1 MTAPAPKVAMVS
13 TGGTIA
19 TTASSRVDLSAYHET
34 GTRLVAADLLGGVP
48 ELEAIAAVTAVDFRQ
63 MSSTAITVA
72 DWLELRTLVA
82 SLLVE
87 HDGVVLAHGTN
98 TLEETAYFLDLCVP
112 GDEPV
117 VVVGAMR
124 PPSALSPDGALNLL
138 RAVQVAVSSDARGQG
153 VLVAFNEQIFLA
165 RDVVKTSSQRVDAF
179 GAPDAGPI
187 GFVDS
192 TGHVRIDRRRTRRGP
207 SFDVGSVGDLP
218 RVDLVV
224 SHVGAD
230 GVLIDAAV
238 AAGARGIVSVGMG
251 AGRAT
256 PLEDEALARASQAG
270 VVVCRSSRVA
280 AGTVV
285 PTPGTAGFVAG
296 RGLAPWKA
304 RVLLSLALLHTRDLA
319 EIQVLFDQA

>member
-1 MTAPAPKVAMVS
+1 MTAPVPNIAMILA
-13 TGGTIA
+13 GGTIA
-19 TTASSRVDLSAYHET
+19 TTSASRVDLSAYHET
-34 GTRLVAADLLGGVP
+34 GTRLKAADLLGGLP
-48 ELEAIAAVTAVDFRQ
+48 ELDAIAAVTAVDFRQ
-63 MSSTAITVA
+63 RSSTAITVA
-72 DWLELRTLVA
+72 DWLELRALVG

-87 HDGVVLAHGTN
+87 HDAVVLAHGTN

-112 GDEPV
+112 GDRPV

-124 PPSALSPDGALNLL
+124 PPSALSSDAALNLL

-153 VLVAFNEQIFLA
+153 VLVAFNEQVFLA
-165 RDVVKTSSQRVDAF
+165 RDVVKTSNQRVDAF
-179 GAPDAGPI
+179 GAPDAGPV

-192 TGHVRIDRRRTRRGP
+192 TGHVRIDRRRTQRGP
-207 SFDVGSVGDLP
+207 SFDVASLGDLP

-230 GVLIDAAV
+230 EVLVDAAV
-238 AAGARGIVSVGMG
+238 AAGARGIVSVGTG

-256 PLEDEALARASQAG
+256 PLEDHALARAAQAG

-285 PTPGTAGFVAG
+285 PTPGTAGLVAG

-304 RVLLSLALLHTRDLA
+304 RVLLSLALTVTADPA
-319 EIQVLFDQA
+319 EIQLLFDQA